1 MSFLLKVISFPSQA
15 EQSSGPRGLGNLF
28 HKTDSLASIQSL
40 GTTQPRRTN
49 KSFSDA
55 APDTL
60 RCMFHSFIPAFILFA
75 SCSNKKRGQKAHR
88 NLPGSKINQSH
99 SHLEVGK
106 KLSVSGK
113 LFEWCL
119 AFLSRRPVRSGN
131 FRPFCGPVPS
141 ASGHVSLQDLTEAL
155 MRQIRPAWWLP
166 LVEVAPRA
174 GYWLMAWASFWAAE
188 TSLPQTLH

>member
-60 RCMFHSFIPAFILFA
+60 RCMFHSFIPALVLLA
-75 SCSNKKRGQKAHR
+75 SCSEQRGQKAR
-88 NLPGSKINQSH
+88 RKLRRSLWGSKINQSCSRLQGGKNPARCICCYDGCDRPSFPEGWYVQETL
-99 SHLEVGK
+99 SHFTV
-106 KLSVSGK
+106 LSLV
-113 LFEWCL
+113 LLDTCL
-119 AFLSRRPVRSGN
+119 CKICQRL
-131 FRPFCGPVPS
+131 
-141 ASGHVSLQDLTEAL
+141 L
-155 MRQIRPAWWLP
+155 
-166 LVEVAPRA
+166 
-174 GYWLMAWASFWAAE
+174 WAR
-188 TSLPQTLH
+188 

>member
-1 MSFLLKVISFPSQA
+1 MPLQTHYDVCSIALFPHSYCLLP
-15 EQSSGPRGLGNLF
+15 
-28 HKTDSLASIQSL
+28 
-40 GTTQPRRTN
+40 
-49 KSFSDA
+49 
-55 APDTL
+55 
-60 RCMFHSFIPAFILFA
+60 PATR
-75 SCSNKKRGQKAHR
+75 KGGQKAHW

-106 KLSVSGK
+106 KMSASGK

-155 MRQIRPAWWLP
+155 MRQIRPAQWLP
-166 LVEVAPRA
+166 LVEVASRA

-188 TSLPQTLH
+188 TSLPQTLHQQGPSSGTSCLTGLTPICQRKETVTKFLPCSLKKKITRTFFFW

>member
-60 RCMFHSFIPAFILFA
+60 QCMFHSFIPAFVLFA
-75 SCSNKKRGQKAHR
+75 SVLFAPCSNKKRGQKAHQKLR
-88 NLPGSKINQSH
+88 WNLLGREINQPH
-99 SHLEVGK
+99 SHLEVGEK
-106 KLSVSGK
+106 WTHWIYCFSGCAWPSFPESQYVQGTLRLFVVLSSV
-113 LFEWCL
+113 LTDTCL
-119 AFLSRRPVRSGN
+119 
-131 FRPFCGPVPS
+131 CKI
-141 ASGHVSLQDLTEAL
+141 
-155 MRQIRPAWWLP
+155 RQRL
-166 LVEVAPRA
+166 
-174 GYWLMAWASFWAAE
+174 
-188 TSLPQTLH
+188 

>member
-75 SCSNKKRGQKAHR
+75 SCSNKKRRQKAHR
-88 NLPGSKINQSH
+88 NLPGSEINQSH
-99 SHLEVGK
+99 SHLEVGEK
-106 KLSVSGK
+106 WVCWVSCFSGAWPSFPEGQYVRGAFGHFVVLSPVLPDTCHGK
-113 LFEWCL
+113 IWQRL
-119 AFLSRRPVRSGN
+119 
-131 FRPFCGPVPS
+131 
-141 ASGHVSLQDLTEAL
+141 
-155 MRQIRPAWWLP
+155 
-166 LVEVAPRA
+166 
-174 GYWLMAWASFWAAE
+174 
-188 TSLPQTLH
+188 